1 MNIFQQLDTLQL
13 RLSRS
18 DQILINQI
26 KKSPYSFCDL
36 PIAKLAQ
43 KCAVSEATITRFVR
57 KIGFENLQSFKLAL
71 AQDLAAC
78 RSQHTIISSDICC
91 DESVKTTMQK
101 LLANNIA
108 ALEQTVGALDEVA
121 IEKATTLLLDCKSA
135 LFIGLGNSGF
145 IANDSAY
152 KFMRI
157 GIAAKGT
164 ENSHMMMIAASLL
177 APGDLM
183 LAISHSGRSPEII
196 TAIDFAKKNGI
207 KIIVITSDRCSPAA
221 QRADMALCYAAHESM
236 LETGSITTKLSQ
248 IFIID
253 LIYTQLVKQLP
264 SRTVFFKHRT
274 MEAIN
279 ELHEK
284 QQ

>member
-1 MNIFQQLDTLQL
+1 MNIFQQIDSLQM

-18 DQILINQI
+18 DLVLIEQI
-26 KKSPYSFCDL
+26 KKSPSSFCDL

-43 KCAVSEATITRFVR
+43 KCSVSEATITRFVR

-78 RSQHTIISSDICC
+78 RENYTIISSDICC
-91 DESVKTTMQK
+91 HETIETTMQK

-108 ALEQTVGALDEVA
+108 ALEQTVHTLN
-121 IEKATTLLLDCKSA
+121 EKSIAHATDLLLNCKKA

-157 GIAAKGT
+157 GIDAKGT
-164 ENSHMMMIAASLL
+164 ENSHLMMIAAALL
-177 APGDLM
+177 APNDLIV
-183 LAISHSGRSPEII
+183 AITHSGRSPEII
-196 TAIDFAKKNGI
+196 TAIDFAIANGI
-207 KIIVITSDRCSPAA
+207 KVIAITADKHSPAA
-221 QRADMALCYAAHESM
+221 QKADLALCYAAHESM

-264 SRTVFFKHRT
+264 NRTVFFKHRT
-274 MEAIN
+274 MAAID
-279 ELHEK
+279 ELHK
-284 QQ
+284 NK